1 MISKHLQSRAA
12 ADFALEYRQAFETD
26 PAGEEKMRHPFEFV
40 PSQTRKTLF
49 FLFLFSTIA
58 LFAVFAALDAPL
70 RTASAPNGIVS
81 FELAWS
87 PGASGEMVGSWSEYA
102 RLLAAFGLGIDYLFM
117 PIYALALSLGIL
129 LASSRHG
136 GAFARLG
143 AWMGWAALAAP
154 LFDAVENYGLLHS
167 LLSPLFSLWPLVA
180 SVCATVKF
188 TLLLLGL
195 AYALIGW
202 LWPGKK

>member
-1 MISKHLQSRAA
+1 MNHPLASLA
-12 ADFALEYRQAFETD
+12 
-26 PAGEEKMRHPFEFV
+26 PEK
-40 PSQTRKTLF
+40 RKP
-49 FLFLFSTIA
+49 LFLTFLTLTLV
-58 LFAVFAALDAPL
+58 LFAVFRVLDEPL
-70 RTASAPNGIVS
+70 RTPAAPNGIVS
-81 FELAWS
+81 FELAGS
-87 PGASGEMVGSWSEYA
+87 PGASQLMVDSWSDYA

-129 LASSRHG
+129 LAAGRHSG
-136 GAFARLG
+136 GFARLG
-143 AWMGWAALAAP
+143 AWMGWAALVAP

-195 AYALIGW
+195 AYALVGW
-202 LWPGKK
+202 LWPMKKLATVHVEKRT